1 MEYVGHEDALF
12 SSTKPSMDE
21 VMLYVERLEQ
31 RDDVRYH
38 FRAELVEG
46 GLDGNGVYAVDVFR
60 DEPIHDWN
68 LGYGERHTHVS
79 TASLCEIPCSQSHRT
94 DGRVYCPSHK
104 VNHHGLVGDL
114 FRSAFAK
121 NSDQIIR

>member
-1 MEYVGHEDALF
+1 MDALF
-12 SSTKPSMDE
+12 SSTKPSMDD

-31 RDDVRYH
+31 RDGVRYH
-38 FRAELVEG
+38 FRAELV
-46 GLDGNGVYAVDVFR
+46 DGVYAVGVFR

-68 LGYGERHTHVS
+68 LGYGDRHIHVS
-79 TASLCEIPCSQSHRT
+79 TASRCEIPCSQSHRT

-121 NSDQIIR
+121 DSNQIIR

>member
-1 MEYVGHEDALF
+1 MDALF
-12 SSTKPSMDE
+12 SDTKLSMDD

-31 RDDVRYH
+31 RDGVRYH

-60 DEPIHDWN
+60 DEPIHEGN
-68 LGYGERHTHVS
+68 RGYGDRHVHVS
-79 TASLCEIPCSQSHRT
+79 TASRCEIPCSRAHRT
-94 DGRVYCPSHK
+94 DGRVYCPTHN
-104 VNHHGLVGDL
+104 VMHHGLVGDL

-121 NSDQIIR
+121 DSNQIAR